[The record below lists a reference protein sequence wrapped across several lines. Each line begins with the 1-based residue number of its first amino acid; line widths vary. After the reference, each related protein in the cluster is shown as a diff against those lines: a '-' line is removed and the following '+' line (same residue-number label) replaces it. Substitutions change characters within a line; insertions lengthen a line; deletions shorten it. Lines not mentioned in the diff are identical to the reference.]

1 MKTSRIFRL
10 VLCLLMLA
18 AATAAS
24 AHSVWIEVKNGQL
37 VVRFAEPGEDF
48 EKSPGYLD
56 NLTIP
61 ITFLV
66 HDQKPVA
73 VQASKQSD
81 CFTLGQGAS
90 SDTAC
95 VESTFTVR
103 GGRKPIFYARWQPV
117 GVEAG
122 TPLLTLD
129 LVPTGKPGE
138 ARVYFRGKPLA
149 RITATLRTPDG
160 KDQEITADA
169 EGVLHFETKQPG
181 QYLLTLAHYREPL
194 PGFHAGVAYT
204 ETSHNAAL
212 SWVQP

>member
-1 MKTSRIFRL
+1 MNTNRIFRFI
-10 VLCLLMLA
+10 LCFLMVA
-18 AATAAS
+18 AATAAN

-61 ITFLV
+61 IAFLV
-66 HDQKPVA
+66 RDQKPVA

-81 CFTLGQGAS
+81 CFTLAQAAS
-90 SDTAC
+90 SNTAC

-103 GGRKPIFYARWQPV
+103 GGRKPIFYARWQQV
-117 GVEAG
+117 GVDAG
-122 TPLLTLD
+122 TSLLTLD

-138 ARVYFRGKPLA
+138 VRVYFRGKPLGGIA
-149 RITATLRTPDG
+149 ATLRTPDE

-169 EGVLHFETKQPG
+169 EGLLHFETKQSG

-194 PGFHAGVAYT
+194 AGFHAGVAYT

-212 SWVQP
+212 GWVQP